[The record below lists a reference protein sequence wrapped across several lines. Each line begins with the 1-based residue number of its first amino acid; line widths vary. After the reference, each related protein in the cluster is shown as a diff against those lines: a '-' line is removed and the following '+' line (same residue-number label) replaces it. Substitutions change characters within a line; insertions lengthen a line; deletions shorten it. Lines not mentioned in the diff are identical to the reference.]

1 VGKAVCGY
9 DIKIFNE
16 EGNEVQANQQGY
28 VVVKLPLPPGTLLNL
43 WKDTRFKNGLFRTV
57 SWLLFSG
64 DGGYKDED
72 DYLYHWK
79 SR

>member
-28 VVVKLPLPPGTLLNL
+28 VVVKLH
-43 WKDTRFKNGLFRTV
+43 
-57 SWLLFSG
+57 
-64 DGGYKDED
+64 
-72 DYLYHWK
+72 YLQERCLIYGK
-79 SR
+79 IPALGRAI